1 MGRTLEQLIAD
12 EKPEVVA
19 KAQALAADIMLNIHL
34 AELREKVQKTQVEM
48 AQALGIRQPTVAV
61 MEKPG
66 RDLKL
71 SSLKRYVEGGRRQTA
86 PDIELPD
93 GSLRVCAVSANG
105 RKAQSPLRFPGAGF
119 VHQGSFDTSRRPS
132 KQRGSRRAGCLSAFV
147 LGRIALNK
155 PPALPSR
162 CLACP

>member
-19 KAQALAADIMLNIHL
+19 SAQAIATDILLNIHL

-71 SSLKRYVEGGRRQTA
+71 SSLKRYVEAAGGKLRLG
-86 PDIELPD
+86 ED
-93 GSLRVCAVSANG
+93 GGLAVLFVIVNNNSMCTTISKLFSYPFANTV
-105 RKAQSPLRFPGAGF
+105 S
-119 VHQGSFDTSRRPS
+119 TS
-132 KQRGSRRAGCLSAFV
+132 G
-147 LGRIALNK
+147 N
-155 PPALPSR
+155 
-162 CLACP
+162 